1 MKRQSRPFIVE
12 MKQKRSL
19 QKRGRSIWG
28 DFDFSAAIAGTTR
41 ELQEIELPN
50 RQLVDSTTVTHD
62 AEPLN
67 QSTLEHLM
75 ADPERAES
83 INAAAEGAVKAEA
96 PQTTTKARR
105 PRKAKAEPT
114 PPARTNGAKAA
125 SQGNGASVATSR
137 GPRKVYS
144 EKERSLKLALIAR
157 SISGGATLK
166 SSVTQAGISE
176 QTYYVWK
183 KASAPAATSDD
194 LKDLIALEEENQ
206 RLKGLLAERLRNE
219 NAELKRRLG
228 LD

>member
-1 MKRQSRPFIVE
+1 MRRQSRPFIVE
-12 MKQKRSL
+12 VKQKRSH

-28 DFDFSAAIAGTTR
+28 DFDLSAAMAETTR
-41 ELQEIELPN
+41 ELQVIEPPN
-50 RQLVDSTTVTHD
+50 RQLVDSDTVTRD
-62 AEPLN
+62 AEVLN
-67 QSTLEHLM
+67 QSTSEHPM
-75 ADPERAES
+75 ADPERADS
-83 INAAAEGAVKAEA
+83 IEAAAEDAVNADTPETAK
-96 PQTTTKARR
+96 KARR
-105 PRKAKAEPT
+105 PRKAKAGPT

-125 SQGNGASVATSR
+125 SEGNGALVATSR

-144 EKERSLKLALIAR
+144 ENERSQKLALIAR

-166 SSVTQAGISE
+166 NSVKQAGISE
-176 QTYYVWK
+176 QTYYIWK

-194 LKDLIALEEENQ
+194 LKDLIALEEENK